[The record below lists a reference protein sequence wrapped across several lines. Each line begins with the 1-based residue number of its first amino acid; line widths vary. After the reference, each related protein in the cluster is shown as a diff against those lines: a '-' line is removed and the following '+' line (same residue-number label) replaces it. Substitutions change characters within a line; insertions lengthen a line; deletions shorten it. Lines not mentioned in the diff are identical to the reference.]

1 MVLDMKFLPLIL
13 RNALRNRRRT
23 ILTILSISMSLF
35 LISTLRTVLEAL
47 ESPPLTADSAT
58 RVLTRHQTSLAN
70 TMPIAYRDRIRQMP
84 GVKEVSAYQW
94 VGGIY
99 KDPANFFAQ
108 FAVDADRIFDIY
120 TDIHP
125 LAAEQKEA
133 FMKERTA
140 ALAGVSLAKRYGW
153 NIGDRITL
161 QGTFFPRDIELV
173 ICGFVKDGGSENLL
187 LLRYDYL
194 NELWGNFNGA
204 STFAIKARS
213 TEEIPAVIDTVDSTF
228 MSSTAPTKTE
238 TEKAFVLG
246 FMSMW
251 GNVRTLVVS
260 VSTVLTFTIILVA
273 ANTMAMS
280 IRERT
285 GEIAIL
291 RTLGFSPAHV
301 LAMLISESTLIAL
314 AGGLLGAI
322 GARYLFAEM
331 DLNAMTMG
339 FLQVL
344 DVTWGTILLAA
355 GVSLVVAFAST
366 FVPAWTASRLAIAD
380 AMRRRGE

>member
-13 RNALRNRRRT
+13 RNTFRNRRRT

-35 LISTLRTVLEAL
+35 LISTLRTILEAL
-47 ESPPLTADSAT
+47 ESPPLTVDSAT

-70 TMPIAYRDRIRQMP
+70 VMPIAYRDRIRQMP

-108 FAVDADRIFDIY
+108 FAVDADRFFDIY
-120 TDIHP
+120 TDINP
-125 LAAEQKEA
+125 LAREQKEA
-133 FMKERTA
+133 FMKQRTA

-161 QGTFFPRDIELV
+161 KGTLFPRDIELV

-194 NELWGNFNGA
+194 NEIWGNFNGA

-213 TEEIPAVIDTVDSTF
+213 AEEIPAVIDTIDGTF
-228 MSSTAPTKTE
+228 MNSTAPTKTE

-260 VSTVLTFTIILVA
+260 ISTVLTFTIILVA

-291 RTLGFSPAHV
+291 KTLGFSPVHV
-301 LAMLISESTLIAL
+301 LTVLISESTFIAL
-314 AGGLLGAI
+314 AGGLLGAL
-322 GARYLFAEM
+322 GARFLFATV
-331 DLNAMTMG
+331 DLNAVTMG
-339 FLQVL
+339 FIQVL
-344 DVTWGTILLAA
+344 DVTWGTVILAA

-366 FVPAWTASRLAIAD
+366 LVPAWNASRLAIAD
-380 AMRRRGE
+380 AVRRRGE